1 MKKRYA
7 SYFILAAFLFVLLNL
22 PMPFVNKLRGR
33 VLFANGRFSNKRLLD
48 GEGELLQLKIENKKL
63 KDDLEEVRNWIVAE
77 DRVETHVKRI
87 EDLIETKSYSKFYQ
101 RRIRD
106 LLTLL
111 QKEVYSVEAKVI
123 FRDLGFWS
131 SGFWID
137 RGEKEN
143 RDLNTKIIAKNSPVL
158 FGDSLIGVVEIV
170 EEKRSYVRLIT
181 DSSLTPAV
189 RAIRGG
195 EQNYLLV
202 QGITLLEEELH
213 FQEQLDTTV
222 LVQELALVKKS
233 LIESGEALYLAKG
246 ELRGSSYPLWR
257 SRSPVLKG
265 VGFNY
270 EFSDEENVAHTIHDK
285 LKNPL
290 LQVGDLLITSG
301 LDGLFPAG
309 LYVATVSKIFPL
321 KEGDFAY
328 EIEALLT
335 AGNLDHITHVQIYPP
350 TIVL

>member
-1 MKKRYA
+1 MKKRFA
-7 SYFILAAFLFVLLNL
+7 SYFILAIFLFALLNL
-22 PMPFVNKLRGR
+22 PMPFVNRLRGM
-33 VLFANGRFSNKRLLD
+33 VLFAEGRFSNKRLLD

-63 KDDLEEVRNWIVAE
+63 KDDLEEVRNWVAAQ
-77 DRVETHVKRI
+77 DRIETHVKRI
-87 EDLIETKSYSKFYQ
+87 EDLVQTKSYSKFYQ

-111 QKEVYSVEAKVI
+111 DKEIYSVEAKVL
-123 FRDLGFWS
+123 FRDLGFWG

-143 RDLNTKIIAKNSPVL
+143 RDLNAKIIAKNSPVL
-158 FGDSLIGVVEIV
+158 FGDSLIGIVEIV
-170 EEKRSYVRLIT
+170 EEKRSYVRLLT
-181 DSSLTPAV
+181 DSALTPAV

-195 EQNYLLV
+195 EQNFPLL
-202 QGITLLEEELH
+202 QNIALLEDELH
-213 FQEQLDTTV
+213 FYDHLTTPT
-222 LVQELALVKKS
+222 LFSELLSVKKG
-233 LIESGEALYLAKG
+233 LEENGEALYLAKG
-246 ELRGSSYPLWR
+246 ELRGSSSPLWR
-257 SRSPVLKG
+257 SRSPILKG

-270 EFSDEENVAHTIHDK
+270 EFSDAENIAHTIHDK

-301 LDGLFPAG
+301 LDGVFPAG
-309 LYVATVSKIFPL
+309 LFVAHISKIFPL

-335 AGNLDHITHVQIYPP
+335 AGNLDSITHVQVYPP
-350 TIVL
+350 SN

>member
-7 SYFILAAFLFVLLNL
+7 SYFLFSAFLFLLLNL
-22 PMPFVNKLRGR
+22 PMPFVEGLRGK
-33 VLFANGRFSNKRLLD
+33 VLFANGRFSHKRLLD
-48 GEGELLQLKIENKKL
+48 GEEELLQLKIENKKL
-63 KDDLEEVRNWIVAE
+63 KDDLEEVRNWVAAQ
-77 DRVETHVKRI
+77 DRIETHVKQI
-87 EDLIETKSYSKFYQ
+87 EDLIQTKAYSKFYQ

-106 LLTLL
+106 LLVLL

-123 FRDLGFWS
+123 FRDLGFWG

-158 FGDSLIGVVEIV
+158 FGESLIGVIEIV

-181 DSSLTPAV
+181 DSGLTPAV
-189 RAIRGG
+189 RAVRGG
-195 EQNYLLV
+195 EQNFPLL
-202 QGITLLEEELH
+202 QNITLLEEELH
-213 FQEQLDTTV
+213 CQDHLATSG
-222 LVQELALVKKS
+222 LIHELASMKKI
-233 LIESGEALYLAKG
+233 LEQNGEALYLAKG

-270 EFSDEENVAHTIHDK
+270 EFSDEENIAHTIHDK
-285 LKNPL
+285 LKKPL

-301 LDGLFPAG
+301 LDGLFPQG
-309 LYVATVSKIFPL
+309 LFVATVSKIFPL

-350 TIVL
+350 S